1 MRAGG
6 AGVGQAGYAVA
17 TGGFIPM
24 VGTEDELGSEHKFA
38 EPMARPSGAAQQYCN
53 LTPIRPL
60 CPAAFT
66 RRNGAG
72 VPRDRN
78 TSPTHQF
85 FTAAQAFA

>member
-38 EPMARPSGAAQQYCN
+38 EPMARPSGAAQQYCD

-60 CPAAFT
+60 RWYPLRVLPPHRLLRECRMP
-66 RRNGAG
+66 
-72 VPRDRN
+72 
-78 TSPTHQF
+78 F
-85 FTAAQAFA
+85 F